1 MEYRQLGTDGPE
13 IPVIGLGAWPI
24 GGGMG
29 TVDERNAIDTIHA
42 SIDHGITLIDT
53 AQYYRTSEAIIG
65 RALQNG
71 WRDRCFIAT
80 KVSGKYSRTDI
91 RTAIENSLRA
101 LKVDMVDLYQIHSWD
116 PQYPVEDSL
125 DEMAKLQQEGKVR
138 YLGVS
143 NYNAEQMQRALQTAR
158 FHSNQPR
165 YNLFDREIEAQDIP
179 FCEREGIGI
188 LAHSPLAKGLL
199 GGKYTPDT
207 TFPPDDERSN
217 FPRFQGETFARY
229 LKVADQLKQVAADK
243 GLTLVQLAI
252 AWQLRLPAITCVLVG
267 AKSPQ
272 QVADYIPAVGVA
284 FTPEELAR
292 IETILQDAPD
302 Q

>member
-1 MEYRQLGTDGPE
+1 MEYRQLGTDGPHV
-13 IPVIGLGAWPI
+13 PVVGLGAWPL

-29 TVDERNAIDTIHA
+29 VVDERNAIDTIHA

-65 RALQNG
+65 RALENG

-80 KVSGKYSRTDI
+80 KVSGKYSRADI

-101 LKVDMVDLYQIHSWD
+101 LKAETVDLYQIHWWN

-125 DEMAKLQQEGKVR
+125 DEMAKLQKEGKVR

-143 NYNAEQMQRALQTAR
+143 NFNAEQMQRALQTAR
-158 FHSNQPR
+158 FHSNQPQ
-165 YNLFDREIEAQDIP
+165 YNLYDREIEAQDIP

-199 GGKYTPDT
+199 GGKYTSDT

-272 QVADYIPAVGVA
+272 QVMDYVPAVGVT
-284 FTPEELAR
+284 FTPEELTR
-292 IETILQDAPD
+292 IETILQDAPNE
-302 Q
+302 

>member
-1 MEYRQLGTDGPE
+1 
-13 IPVIGLGAWPI
+13 V
-24 GGGMG
+24 
-29 TVDERNAIDTIHA
+29 VDERNAIDTIHA

-53 AQYYRTSEAIIG
+53 AQYYRTSESIIG
-65 RALQNG
+65 KALQNG

-80 KVSGKYSRTDI
+80 KVSGKYSRRDI
-91 RTAIENSLRA
+91 RIAIENSLRA
-101 LKVDMVDLYQIHSWD
+101 LDVDTVDLYQIHSWN
-116 PQYPVEDSL
+116 PQYPVEDSM
-125 DEMAKLQQEGKVR
+125 DEMAKLRQEGKVR

-143 NYNAEQMQRALQTAR
+143 NYNAEQMRRALQTAR
-158 FHSNQPR
+158 FESSQPR
-165 YNLFDREIEAQDIP
+165 YNLFDREIEADDIP

-207 TFPPDDERSN
+207 TFPADDERSG
-217 FPRFQGETFARY
+217 FPRFQGETFARF
-229 LKVADQLKQVAADK
+229 LAVADQLKQVAADK

-272 QVADYIPAVGVA
+272 QVIEYTGAVGVT

-292 IETILQDAPD
+292 IEVILRDTPTTR
-302 Q
+302 